1 MQVVKRDGRK
11 QKFNSNKIVNAVQS
25 AFEQVDGETTKFAE
39 DKAKEIAK
47 YIESLNRTMTVEE
60 VQDIV
65 ENKLMASSRK
75 DVAKEYILYREKRTR
90 ERERNNQF
98 FKDARTKA
106 TAKDI
111 QNQNA
116 NVDEK
121 SFGGRKGEADAV
133 LMKKLAFDIMS
144 DKARENHINNRIYTH
159 DLDNYYVGMHNCCD
173 RNTQFIT
180 KDGVYSFNDFEDG
193 DLIEVLTH
201 DGSWQGAVVHSYG
214 TQRLNKITFARSG
227 QRYVEEYFTSNHR
240 WLLANGETTT
250 SLKVGDVIM
259 KAPQL
264 PKFDFDNATLTE
276 QYYWCLGFVLGDGTN
291 ACRWSHGKKNESV
304 KFVRL
309 RLCGKKTQYHQRFY
323 NLKHSTKVMDNGDL
337 YLTFSSVIGFIKEF
351 PDLEKMTW
359 YEKLALFDG
368 LYCAD
373 GQQKGHRT
381 SLFTSN
387 EQIAS
392 FIEDVA
398 PSLGYYIIGI
408 NDYSGEKTNYGIRD
422 FAKEFIFVGDNN
434 KYYWTV
440 VDIEPYKNDTVWCL
454 DVLCNHSFVL
464 PNGIVTGNC
473 LTIPFDDL
481 LKNGFNTRQT
491 DVRPANSVN
500 TAMQLI
506 AVISQ
511 IQSLQQFGGVSASH
525 IDWTL
530 VPYVRKSFYKHY
542 LDGWKYIEPSIKTP
556 SGMLEISMKD
566 IEYTSIN
573 DDLYTK
579 TQYSNLSQD
588 RQDAIYRYA
597 YDMTVKEIYQA
608 TEGLFHNLNTLQ
620 SRSGN
625 QLPFTS
631 INYGTCTLEEG
642 RLVTKAILDTSIKG
656 IGKNHR
662 TSVFPCQ
669 IFQVM
674 KGVNK
679 EPNTPNY
686 DLYQLALK
694 STAKRL
700 YPNYANVDWS
710 TNKGYDINDPDTYVS
725 TMGCR
730 TYNGLDMNGFGQ
742 MKDGRGNIA
751 PVTIIM
757 PTLAMESNGDVE
769 KFMEILDQAIHDAK
783 DILIERYQHICS
795 QSPESASFMYEN
807 GTMRGYV
814 PKEGIRS
821 ALKHGTLAIG
831 QLGLAETLQILI
843 GCNQLD
849 PKGLELGERIEKLF
863 NERCK
868 EFKNELHKD
877 PDGYEYYLNFGVYL
891 TPAENLCY
899 TAMQK
904 FKAQYGEIPNV
915 SDRDYFTNST
925 HVPVWEEVDPFTKIR
940 IEAQLD
946 KYSNA
951 GCITYVE
958 FDNSVQNN
966 LEALETIVNYAM
978 DNDLPYFAVNVPNDQ
993 CQDCGYTD
1001 LINDTCP
1008 ICGGTD
1014 IRRLRRVTG
1023 YLTGDYKTA
1032 FNRGKQQEVQ
1042 QRYQHSKL
1050 MRENRFNF

>member
-1 MQVVKRDGRK
+1 MFVTKRDGRK
-11 QKFNSNKIVNAVQS
+11 QKFNNEKVINAIQL
-25 AFEQVDGETTKFAE
+25 AFKQVDGEITKQAI
-39 DKAKEIAK
+39 DKSKEIAK
-47 YIESLNRTMTVEE
+47 YIESLNKAMTVEE
-60 VQDIV
+60 IQDIV

-75 DVAKEYILYREKRTR
+75 DVAKAYILYRQERTN
-90 ERERNNQF
+90 ERERNSQF
-98 FKDARTKA
+98 FKNARTKA
-106 TAKDI
+106 TAKDV

-121 SFGGRKGEADAV
+121 SFGGRKGEADSE
-133 LMKKLAFDIMS
+133 LMRKLALDTLMS
-144 DKARENHINNRIYTH
+144 DKARENHLNNRIYTH

-193 DLIEVLTH
+193 DLVEVLTH
-201 DGSWQGAVVHSYG
+201 DGSWQGAIVHSYG

-227 QRYVEEYFTSNHR
+227 QRYVEEYFTPNHR

-264 PKFDFDNATLTE
+264 PKFDFDNATSIE

-291 ACRWSHGKKNESV
+291 ACRWSHGKKDESV

-309 RLCGKKTQYHQRFY
+309 RLCGEKTQYHERF
-323 NLKHSTKVMDNGDL
+323 NNFKHSTKVMDNGDL
-337 YLTFSSVIGFIKEF
+337 YLTFSSVIGFVKEF

-359 YEKLALFDG
+359 YEKLALFNG

-392 FIEDVA
+392 FIEDVV

-530 VPYVRKSFYKHY
+530 VPYVRKSFYKHFK
-542 LDGWKYIEPSIKTP
+542 DGLGYIELQRDDLLSFEAERIYYI
-556 SGMLEISMKD
+556 LENDDTLSD
-566 IEYTSIN
+566 TSIAS
-573 DDLYTK
+573 DEYK
-579 TQYSNLSQD
+579 YFEK
-588 RQDAIYRYA
+588 AYKYA
-597 YDMTVKEIYQA
+597 YNMTVKEIYQA

-642 RLVTKAILDTSIKG
+642 RLIIKAILDTSIKG

-710 TNKGYDINDPDTYVS
+710 TNEGYDINNPDTYVS
-725 TMGCR
+725 TI
-730 TYNGLDMNGFGQ
+730 
-742 MKDGRGNIA
+742 NITVA
-751 PVTIIM
+751 
-757 PTLAMESNGDVE
+757 
-769 KFMEILDQAIHDAK
+769 
-783 DILIERYQHICS
+783 
-795 QSPESASFMYEN
+795 
-807 GTMRGYV
+807 
-814 PKEGIRS
+814 
-821 ALKHGTLAIG
+821 
-831 QLGLAETLQILI
+831 
-843 GCNQLD
+843 
-849 PKGLELGERIEKLF
+849 
-863 NERCK
+863 
-868 EFKNELHKD
+868 
-877 PDGYEYYLNFGVYL
+877 
-891 TPAENLCY
+891 
-899 TAMQK
+899 
-904 FKAQYGEIPNV
+904 
-915 SDRDYFTNST
+915 
-925 HVPVWEEVDPFTKIR
+925 
-940 IEAQLD
+940 
-946 KYSNA
+946 
-951 GCITYVE
+951 
-958 FDNSVQNN
+958 
-966 LEALETIVNYAM
+966 
-978 DNDLPYFAVNVPNDQ
+978 
-993 CQDCGYTD
+993 
-1001 LINDTCP
+1001 
-1008 ICGGTD
+1008 
-1014 IRRLRRVTG
+1014 
-1023 YLTGDYKTA
+1023 
-1032 FNRGKQQEVQ
+1032 
-1042 QRYQHSKL
+1042 
-1050 MRENRFNF
+1050 